1 MIRDLAV
8 IAPVVMGSFC
18 LLAVCAVYLRSQSFR
33 LDGALLA
40 LCGVVLLG
48 FPTGRSARTGAT
60 QDLARRLDA
69 LALLEG
75 SIAEIA
81 ADQAR
86 LAEVVAAPGAAGRGP
101 DRRSGAGCVTSR
113 GAGRA
118 VTPWHRPRRR
128 SWRSRFWV
136 ACPAR
141 SWTPSWPG
149 SAKST
154 PPTGPSHIVVEP
166 VMPLTSADP
175 AGQRKRLM
183 DEAGRVIDHVFE
195 ELNQRVDIVTL
206 VSEPVPGPRLRL
218 ARSEA

>member
-40 LCGVVLLG
+40 LCGVVLLAISYWQVG
-48 FPTGRSARTGAT
+48 KDQGE

-75 SIAEIA
+75 SVADIAD
-81 ADQAR
+81 DQAR
-86 LAEVVAAPGAAGRGP
+86 LATTVAALERPAASQIAKLAPGAPPPVASSAPSQVLEIEVLGGVSGEELDAIVTWIRQTYAT
-101 DRRSGAGCVTSR
+101 DRS
-113 GAGRA
+113 
-118 VTPWHRPRRR
+118 
-128 SWRSRFWV
+128 
-136 ACPAR
+136 
-141 SWTPSWPG
+141 
-149 SAKST
+149 
-154 PPTGPSHIVVEP
+154 SHIVVEP

-175 AGQRKRLM
+175 AGQRRRLM
-183 DEAGRVIDHVFE
+183 NEAGRVIDHIFE